1 MKQLMKC
8 MFLLLLVG
16 GQVTAQNLKVWM
28 SNPTMVADGET
39 VTYLT
44 IYQTD
49 IIAAGEYGYYW
60 DFQMVIN
67 VPEGISIAQKRS
79 GRAPNYTYTNDIT
92 LNSDRYYELSVA
104 VSAAMP
110 DATSIKIGTQNT
122 VGAYYQDDEN
132 GNVVEELFTIGLVAD
147 PSMKNGTYTIDLS
160 DVIFA
165 KQNDHVGTRPA
176 EPATATLTVTGGQAA
191 EGEIQYTL
199 PEAGMGT
206 LILPYAAALPEGVS
220 AYRCTGVEGT
230 SVVLEGQSEIT
241 ANTPLLLAGTPGTYT
256 FTGTSEAAEN
266 SYTSGVMTG
275 VLQAEEITSGY
286 VLQQQEGVTG
296 FYRVGSS
303 ITVPANRCYLNVDS
317 NVKMLSLKFIED
329 GVETVKKALEDDE
342 AFDLGGRRV
351 TRTQKGVYIRNGKK
365 VIIK

>member
-1 MKQLMKC
+1 MKKLTEC
-8 MFLLLLVG
+8 LILLLLVG
-16 GQVTAQNLKVWM
+16 GQAVAQNLKVWM
-28 SNPTMVADGET
+28 SAPTMVADGQT

-44 IYQTD
+44 VYQTD
-49 IIAAGEYGYYW
+49 INGDGSHNLYAQF
-60 DFQMVIN
+60 DMRIN
-67 VPEGISIAQKRS
+67 VPAGITIAQRKEGRKTVDDFTLNEIRFDGLDNISSSILATETRISI
-79 GRAPNYTYTNDIT
+79 TT
-92 LNSDRYYELSVA
+92 LNTGSD
-104 VSAAMP
+104 
-110 DATSIKIGTQNT
+110 
-122 VGAYYQDDEN
+122 AYYADTEE
-132 GNVVEELFTIGLVAD
+132 GETVEELFTLGLLAD
-147 PSMKNGTYTIDLS
+147 PSMTNGEYEIYLS
-160 DVIFA
+160 DVKFIRLDA
-165 KQNDHVGTRPA
+165 SA
-176 EPATATLTVTGGQAA
+176 EVPSETVKATMTVTGGQAA

-220 AYRCTGVEGT
+220 AYRCTSVEGT

-256 FTGTSEAAEN
+256 FTGTSEAAKS
-266 SYTSGVMTG
+266 SYTSGVLTG

-286 VLQQQEGVTG
+286 VLQQQDGVTG

-329 GVETVKKALEDDE
+329 GVATVKKAQEDGE